1 MRGLCIWILRVSM
14 LLLLLRP
21 NPLDCQLTID
31 HRKVPQRAE
40 QQEAG
45 GMQGGAPGSWGS
57 WGPWSSCS
65 RSCGGGVQEQNRPCL
80 PSHTPSMGA
89 VAYPSRPDGHHPNQ
103 NPGHVVSALR
113 PTVPL
118 HRTNPGRPPPSNSN
132 TSLASRGELRDQQ
145 RDREAHAG
153 HRRGSDSPIIP
164 GKYGY
169 GRMPYVVSLQT
180 DTGQRSGIETGTG
193 LSHRQRRSP
202 LSDPSPSA
210 TRHGGHRPNPYRP
223 PYNNP
228 HLHSYSPVHHQPP
241 DPQPRSNPN
250 PASLPRSN
258 PNPATPPRANHNS
271 NPNPASQPKSN
282 PNPASPPRA
291 NPNSNPNPAPQH
303 RSNLNPASQP
313 RANPNSNPKPAPQP
327 RANPN
332 PASQPKSNPNPASP
346 PRANPNQASQPR
358 ANPNSNPNPAPQH
371 RSNLNP
377 APQPRASPNSNP
389 NPAPQPRSN
398 PDSNPNPAP
407 QPNSN
412 PPWSSSLYQP
422 SQRHQ
427 PRQEQQHSSSQA
439 SAAQQ
444 PFGRPY
450 NPLPTSSC
458 VGEHNQYKI
467 CNTDACPPASRHI
480 RAVQCSSYNSYPFM
494 GRLYEWEPF
503 NEVSGDQRCE
513 LNCRAI
519 GFRFYVRQS
528 DRVIDGTPCGQNET
542 SICVAGRCQSL
553 GCDEYLGS
561 GKMMDNCGVCG
572 GDNTACKL
580 VSGLFQQHS
589 LNKVGYH
596 KIVEIPEGATK
607 INVTETVKSRNYLA
621 LKSRSG
627 RSIINGNWAIDRP
640 GEYEGVG
647 TMFTYRRPNEVTSTA
662 GESFLAEGPTNEI
675 LDVYV
680 IYQQPN
686 PGVSYEFILPSDN
699 PPQHPDH
706 RPGGN
711 TLYGQSGN
719 DHRGNPNQDGY
730 DPAGGGKYPPQV
742 PNNQVP
748 AVLPPRRQREYNW
761 KLSGATEC
769 SASCGRG
776 SRYTI
781 FRCVH
786 RLSHEQVPENQCDS
800 STRPS
805 SQEEP
810 CNLQSCPA
818 FWDIGEWSECSK
830 TCGLGMQ
837 HRQVLCRQVYAN
849 RTLNV
854 HTSRCRHLEQ
864 PETTSTCQLKIC
876 SEWQIQT
883 EWSACSVPCGVGQR
897 TREVHCVSNVGDF
910 VSDEECN
917 MKLRPSD
924 NENCDM
930 GPCAKSWFFTEWGN
944 KCSAECGMGVRTRGV
959 LCLTNHISSLPLEGC
974 GHERPTDSQVCNHGP
989 CESRIEWF
997 TAPWSQCST
1006 ECGSGSQQRAVVCLM
1021 KTDEGFNVMPPY
1033 ECSSLDKPLNQQSCN
1048 LKSCGAKWYHTD
1060 WSACSKTCEGGFRV
1074 REVRCLSDDMLS
1086 REGCE
1091 EELKPVER
1099 EECNPE
1105 PCVPHIDEN
1114 CRDKYFNCNVVVQAR
1129 LCVYDY
1135 YKTTCCASCT
1145 RLAHRQSQHRA
1156 LS

>member
-1 MRGLCIWILRVSM
+1 MM
-14 LLLLLRP
+14 LFFFFSTLMFL
-21 NPLDCQLTID
+21 Q
-31 HRKVPQRAE
+31 VPQRAE

-45 GMQGGAPGSWGS
+45 GVQGGAPGSWGS

-65 RSCGGGVQEQNRPCL
+65 RSCGVGVQEQNRPCL

-145 RDREAHAG
+145 RDREANAG
-153 HRRGSDSPIIP
+153 RRRGSGSPIIP

-228 HLHSYSPVHHQPP
+228 SPVHHQL
-241 DPQPRSNPN
+241 

-258 PNPATPPRANHNS
+258 PNPATPPRANHNSNS

-291 NPNSNPNPAPQH
+291 NPN
-303 RSNLNPASQP
+303 PASQP
-313 RANPNSNPKPAPQP
+313 R
-327 RANPN
+327 
-332 PASQPKSNPNPASP
+332 
-346 PRANPNQASQPR
+346 
-358 ANPNSNPNPAPQH
+358 
-371 RSNLNP
+371 
-377 APQPRASPNSNP
+377 
-389 NPAPQPRSN
+389 
-398 PDSNPNPAP
+398 
-407 QPNSN
+407 
-412 PPWSSSLYQP
+412 
-422 SQRHQ
+422 
-427 PRQEQQHSSSQA
+427 
-439 SAAQQ
+439 
-444 PFGRPY
+444 
-450 NPLPTSSC
+450 
-458 VGEHNQYKI
+458 
-467 CNTDACPPASRHI
+467 ACPPASRHI

-561 GKMMDNCGVCG
+561 GKVMDKCGVCG

-686 PGVSYEFILPSDN
+686 PGVSFEFILPSDN
-699 PPQHPDH
+699 PPQHPNH
-706 RPGGN
+706 RPGGEAPHRN

-883 EWSACSVPCGVGQR
+883 EWSCYVPCGVGQR

-1021 KTDEGFNVMPPY
+1021 KSDEGFNVMPPY
-1033 ECSSLDKPLNQQSCN
+1033 ECSSLDKPLNQQSCH

-1086 REGCE
+1086 SERCE

-1145 RLAHRQSQHRA
+1145 RVAHRQSQHRA

>member
-1 MRGLCIWILRVSM
+1 MFL
-14 LLLLLRP
+14 
-21 NPLDCQLTID
+21 Q
-31 HRKVPQRAE
+31 VPQRAE
-40 QQEAG
+40 PQQQEAG
-45 GMQGGAPGSWGS
+45 GVQGGGPGSWGS

-80 PSHTPSMGA
+80 PSYNPSLGA
-89 VAYPSRPDGHHPNQ
+89 AAYPSRPGGHHPQHANQ

-132 TSLASRGELRDQQ
+132 TSLAHRGELRDQQ

-153 HRRGSDSPIIP
+153 HRTGSDSPIIP

-180 DTGQRSGIETGTG
+180 DKGQTSGIETGAG
-193 LSHRQRRSP
+193 RSHRQRRSP
-202 LSDPSPSA
+202 FSDPSPSA

-228 HLHSYSPVHHQPP
+228 HLHSYSPVYHQPP
-241 DPQPRSNPN
+241 APQPRSNTN
-250 PASLPRSN
+250 PAS
-258 PNPATPPRANHNS
+258 PPRD
-271 NPNPASQPKSN
+271 NPNPASQLRS
-282 PNPASPPRA
+282 
-291 NPNSNPNPAPQH
+291 NPNSN
-303 RSNLNPASQP
+303 
-313 RANPNSNPKPAPQP
+313 PAPQP

-332 PASQPKSNPNPASP
+332 PA
-346 PRANPNQASQPR
+346 
-358 ANPNSNPNPAPQH
+358 PQH
-371 RSNLNP
+371 RSNP
-377 APQPRASPNSNP
+377 
-389 NPAPQPRSN
+389 N
-398 PDSNPNPAP
+398 PDSQPMSNPAS
-407 QPNSN
+407 QSRANHN
-412 PPWSSSLYQP
+412 P
-422 SQRHQ
+422 
-427 PRQEQQHSSSQA
+427 
-439 SAAQQ
+439 
-444 PFGRPY
+444 
-450 NPLPTSSC
+450 
-458 VGEHNQYKI
+458 
-467 CNTDACPPASRHI
+467 ACPPASRHI

-528 DRVIDGTPCGQNET
+528 NRVIDGTPCGQNET

-553 GCDEYLGS
+553 GCDEYLAS
-561 GKMMDNCGVCG
+561 GKVMDKCGVCG

-607 INVTETVKSRNYLA
+607 INVTEMVKSRNYLA

-640 GEYEGVG
+640 GKYEGVG

-699 PPQHPDH
+699 PPQHPNH
-706 RPGGN
+706 RPGGEAPHRN
-711 TLYGQSGN
+711 TLHGQSGI
-719 DHRGNPNQDGY
+719 DHRGNPNQEGY

-748 AVLPPRRQREYNW
+748 AVQPPERQREYNW

-876 SEWQIQT
+876 SEWQIRT
-883 EWSACSVPCGVGQR
+883 EWSCSVPCGVGQR
-897 TREVHCVSNVGDF
+897 TREVHCVSNMGDF
-910 VSDEECN
+910 VSNEECN
-917 MKLRPSD
+917 MNLRPSD

-930 GPCAKSWFFTEWGN
+930 GPCAKSWFFTDWGN
-944 KCSAECGMGVRTRGV
+944 KCSAECGMGIRTRGV

-1033 ECSSLDKPLNQQSCN
+1033 ECSSLDKPLNQQSCH
-1048 LKSCGAKWYHTD
+1048 LKPCGAMWYHTD

-1086 REGCE
+1086 SEGCE

-1135 YKTTCCASCT
+1135 YKTTCCSSCT
-1145 RLAHRQSQHRA
+1145 RVAHRQSQHRA

>member
-1 MRGLCIWILRVSM
+1 MASGTGEPSLGQKGFS
-14 LLLLLRP
+14 
-21 NPLDCQLTID
+21 
-31 HRKVPQRAE
+31 KVFTPE
-40 QQEAG
+40 
-45 GMQGGAPGSWGS
+45 MW
-57 WGPWSSCS
+57 
-65 RSCGGGVQEQNRPCL
+65 PCL
-80 PSHTPSMGA
+80 DLVGRGTHT
-89 VAYPSRPDGHHPNQ
+89 H
-103 NPGHVVSALR
+103 
-113 PTVPL
+113 
-118 HRTNPGRPPPSNSN
+118 
-132 TSLASRGELRDQQ
+132 SLSVCL
-145 RDREAHAG
+145 
-153 HRRGSDSPIIP
+153 
-164 GKYGY
+164 
-169 GRMPYVVSLQT
+169 YVYMSVQ
-180 DTGQRSGIETGTG
+180 
-193 LSHRQRRSP
+193 
-202 LSDPSPSA
+202 
-210 TRHGGHRPNPYRP
+210 
-223 PYNNP
+223 
-228 HLHSYSPVHHQPP
+228 
-241 DPQPRSNPN
+241 
-250 PASLPRSN
+250 
-258 PNPATPPRANHNS
+258 
-271 NPNPASQPKSN
+271 
-282 PNPASPPRA
+282 
-291 NPNSNPNPAPQH
+291 
-303 RSNLNPASQP
+303 
-313 RANPNSNPKPAPQP
+313 
-327 RANPN
+327 
-332 PASQPKSNPNPASP
+332 
-346 PRANPNQASQPR
+346 
-358 ANPNSNPNPAPQH
+358 
-371 RSNLNP
+371 
-377 APQPRASPNSNP
+377 
-389 NPAPQPRSN
+389 
-398 PDSNPNPAP
+398 
-407 QPNSN
+407 
-412 PPWSSSLYQP
+412 
-422 SQRHQ
+422 
-427 PRQEQQHSSSQA
+427 
-439 SAAQQ
+439 
-444 PFGRPY
+444 
-450 NPLPTSSC
+450 
-458 VGEHNQYKI
+458 
-467 CNTDACPPASRHI
+467 ACPPASRHI

-494 GRLYEWEPF
+494 GRLYKWEPF

-561 GKMMDNCGVCG
+561 GKVMDKCGVCG

-640 GEYEGVG
+640 GKYEGVG

-680 IYQQPN
+680 CN
-686 PGVSYEFILPSDN
+686 
-699 PPQHPDH
+699 
-706 RPGGN
+706 
-711 TLYGQSGN
+711 QSTCM
-719 DHRGNPNQDGY
+719 Y
-730 DPAGGGKYPPQV
+730 SKMY
-742 PNNQVP
+742 
-748 AVLPPRRQREYNW
+748 
-761 KLSGATEC
+761 
-769 SASCGRG
+769 
-776 SRYTI
+776 RYTI

-786 RLSHEQVPENQCDS
+786 RLSHEQVPGNQCDS

-876 SEWQIQT
+876 SEWQIRT

-897 TREVHCVSNVGDF
+897 TREVHCVSNMGDF
-910 VSDEECN
+910 VSNEECN

-930 GPCAKSWFFTEWGN
+930 GPCAKSWFFTDWGN
-944 KCSAECGMGVRTRGV
+944 KCSAECGMGIRTRGV

-1021 KTDEGFNVMPPY
+1021 KSDEGFNVMPPY
-1033 ECSSLDKPLNQQSCN
+1033 ECSSLDKPLNQQSCH
-1048 LKSCGAKWYHTD
+1048 LKPCGAMWYHTD

-1086 REGCE
+1086 SEGCE

-1145 RLAHRQSQHRA
+1145 RVAHRQSQHRA

>member
-1 MRGLCIWILRVSM
+1 M
-14 LLLLLRP
+14 LFFFFSTLMFL
-21 NPLDCQLTID
+21 Q
-31 HRKVPQRAE
+31 VPQRAE

-45 GMQGGAPGSWGS
+45 GVQGGAPGSWGS

-103 NPGHVVSALR
+103 NPRHVVSALR

-145 RDREAHAG
+145 RDREANAG
-153 HRRGSDSPIIP
+153 RRRGSDSPIIP

-223 PYNNP
+223 LYNNP

-241 DPQPRSNPN
+241 APLPRSNPNPAPLPRSNPN

-258 PNPATPPRANHNS
+258 PNPAS
-271 NPNPASQPKSN
+271 LPKSN
-282 PNPASPPRA
+282 PNP
-291 NPNSNPNPAPQH
+291 
-303 RSNLNPASQP
+303 
-313 RANPNSNPKPAPQP
+313 
-327 RANPN
+327 
-332 PASQPKSNPNPASP
+332 
-346 PRANPNQASQPR
+346 
-358 ANPNSNPNPAPQH
+358 
-371 RSNLNP
+371 
-377 APQPRASPNSNP
+377 
-389 NPAPQPRSN
+389 
-398 PDSNPNPAP
+398 
-407 QPNSN
+407 
-412 PPWSSSLYQP
+412 
-422 SQRHQ
+422 
-427 PRQEQQHSSSQA
+427 
-439 SAAQQ
+439 
-444 PFGRPY
+444 
-450 NPLPTSSC
+450 
-458 VGEHNQYKI
+458 
-467 CNTDACPPASRHI
+467 ACPPASRHI

-561 GKMMDNCGVCG
+561 GKVMDKCGVCG
-572 GDNTACKL
+572 GDNMACKL

-699 PPQHPDH
+699 PPQHPNH
-706 RPGGN
+706 RPGGEAPHRN

-730 DPAGGGKYPPQV
+730 DPAGGGKYTPQV

-883 EWSACSVPCGVGQR
+883 EWSCSVPCGVGQR

-930 GPCAKSWFFTEWGN
+930 GPCAKSWFFTDWGN

-1021 KTDEGFNVMPPY
+1021 KSDEGFNVMPPY
-1033 ECSSLDKPLNQQSCN
+1033 ECSSLDKPLNQQSCH

-1086 REGCE
+1086 SEGCE

-1145 RLAHRQSQHRA
+1145 RVAHRQSQHRA